1 MTKRISRSAILM
13 IGAALSFVSTAHAQP
28 PGETT
33 QETVTPLTALD
44 YFEIGQLVARYANA
58 IVYCTNSGYDY
69 AALFTANGW
78 FAPSREGVVG
88 NKWQGRERLAEA
100 AGGGAG
106 GCRDVARRN
115 ITHVLTNHIITA
127 APGGAT
133 GRVDLVAVGVGGDPF
148 KAERQG
154 HYEDVYVKTSSG
166 WRFQS
171 RTHVLLPGQ
180 TVTPLNRQRSEG
192 DRTDDR

>member
-1 MTKRISRSAILM
+1 MTTRNLRGAILAV
-13 IGAALSFVSTAHAQP
+13 GAVLGVMAGAPAQLP
-28 PGETT
+28 NSAT
-33 QETVTPLTALD
+33 QGTITPLTALD
-44 YFEIGQLVARYANA
+44 YIEIGQLVSRYATA
-58 IVYCTNSGYDY
+58 IVNCTNSGYDY
-69 AALFTANGW
+69 ADLYAEDGW
-78 FAPSREGVVG
+78 FAPTRDGVVR

-106 GCRDVARRN
+106 GCRDVARQN
-115 ITHVLTNHIITA
+115 ITHVLTNHVISA

-133 GRVDLVAVGVGGDPF
+133 GRVDLVAVGVGGDPS

-154 HYEDVYVKTSSG
+154 HYEDTYVKTASG

-180 TVTPLNRQRSEG
+180 TVTPLNR
-192 DRTDDR
+192 